1 MSENRCVVTLHKG
14 INKADFMQEMH
25 TAGYTIHNEKPES
38 LRNFDLILTA
48 EQAETLKTDSR
59 IIDVRMGSKIEN
71 GGELLHN
78 IGRTGERTALQGFYY
93 SDKTDWGKWMSTHGT
108 RHFTLRPDGWVD
120 GITASGKN
128 VDIVVCDSG
137 ILADHPEWK
146 DPITGVSRLQ
156 QVDWPAEAGLSGV
169 YTQGS
174 QHYTDQYGHGTHC
187 SSTAAGARFGWA
199 PSANIYAI
207 KIFDTDAFGTSLAI
221 NLMRLWHQ
229 NKTNDNPTI
238 MSNSWGYFAPYI
250 NITGGNYR
258 GTPWTGTTMQSQY
271 GMVQSQQNN
280 DGDYLF
286 PVHFASVDADIQDC
300 IDAGII
306 VVAAAGN
313 DKHKVDV
320 PGGDDYDNYWTSSV
334 YGTRYYHRGTT
345 PGNGDVITVGAMNFG
360 NGNTSGWN
368 PPTNNIRSSFSN
380 AGPGVDLYAPG
391 SWIMG
396 AIPVGSTIWNGYSA
410 DYRGDYY
417 LDNNYSAIAI
427 SGTSMACPQVT
438 GVIAQLA
445 EARRKW
451 NHHQF
456 KDYISQLAWS
466 NHMKGTGNTDDYT
479 SDQTIFD
486 GPNKLLRAPFIS
498 TKKLTM
504 SNGGSDR
511 EINFFVKYPRTVI
524 TEGED
529 LELYVF
535 HDSENTDDYWS
546 FYPWEWD
553 NTPDTD
559 NRYDSLNWESG
570 TLQRFFYSTGEQ
582 VRSVP
587 SDAMPMY
594 KVTKITI
601 PTKNIDASQPRSVM
615 IVPKFNSSTFDYD
628 RYTSMENYLT
638 LNPNAAKIT
647 LLPSGIPAPADRTY
661 SLSGPSSVTEGD
673 SPFTVTLT
681 TTNVPD
687 GTIVPFTVTSTSGNW
702 YYELSKSSGAGFTGR
717 QYFVISNN
725 TGTARFTILQN
736 ETIESTQTLTISV
749 NDSVNGDSLNISV
762 VDDGTTRTPDW
773 FRWQLYWDSSSSG
786 RVNSLVSGS
795 TTDYYYPPG
804 AKLGIYAILYNI
816 PAGTTF
822 DYEITV
828 DQGNASDYFD
838 NPTGTLTVT
847 NAPTIDGFMRTLNY
861 WTFTLKAG
869 PILKSNFMTL
879 NITSATDSQ
888 GNAIPSVTGDNWA
901 PFYDDT
907 PNQTYAITTA
917 TFYTEG
923 PDRILTNSANKTKT
937 YFVGDTVE
945 LTVTKAVKIGRQYSG
960 ASDGEY
966 ANLSSGTITLSPSEP
981 TGLWIWYE
989 GSSIVEK
996 LVWLDPSN
1004 NAALSNTGT
1013 NESYP
1018 ASFRFR

>member
-1 MSENRCVVTLHKG
+1 MSEQRCVVTLHKG
-14 INKADFMQEMH
+14 IDKANFMQEMH
-25 TAGYTIHNEKPES
+25 DAGFTVHNEKPES
-38 LRNFDLILTA
+38 LRNFDLLMTA
-48 EQAETLKTDSR
+48 EQVEDLKTDSR
-59 IIDVRMGSKIEN
+59 VIDVRVGSKIEN

-78 IGRTGERTALQGFYY
+78 IGRTGNRTSIQGFYDA
-93 SDKTDWGKWMSTHGT
+93 DKTDWGKWMSTHGT
-108 RHFTLRPDGWVD
+108 RSFTLRPDGWVD

-128 VDIVVCDSG
+128 VDIVICDSG

-156 QVDWPAEAGLSGV
+156 QVDWPAEAGLSGS
-169 YTQGS
+169 YTQGP

-221 NLMRLWHQ
+221 NLMRLWHL
-229 NKTNDNPTI
+229 NKSNDNPTI
-238 MSNSWGYFAPYI
+238 MSNSWGYFAPYT

-258 GTPWTGTTMQSQY
+258 GTPWTATTMQSQY
-271 GMVQSQQNN
+271 GMVESQQNV
-280 DGDYLF
+280 DGDYIF

-313 DKHKVDV
+313 DKHKVDI

-345 PGNGDVITVGAMNFG
+345 PGHGDVITVGAMDFG
-360 NGNTSGWN
+360 NGSTSGWN

-396 AIPVGSTIWNGYSA
+396 AIPEGCTIWDQYNN
-410 DYRGDYY
+410 DYRGNYV
-417 LDNNYSAIAI
+417 LDSNYKAIAI

-451 NHHQF
+451 NHYQF
-456 KDYISQLAWS
+456 KDYIVQLAWD
-466 NHMKGTGNTDDYT
+466 NHMKGTGQTDDYT
-479 SDQTIFD
+479 SSSTIFG
-486 GPNKLLRAPFIS
+486 GPNKLLKAPFIS

-504 SNGGSDR
+504 SNGDSDR
-511 EINFFVKYPRTVI
+511 AINFFVKYPKTTI

-559 NRYDSLNWESG
+559 DRYDSLNWETG
-570 TLQRFFYSTGEQ
+570 TLQRLYYSTGEL
-582 VRSVP
+582 VRNVP
-587 SDAMPMY
+587 SDAVPMY
-594 KVTKITI
+594 TVTKITI
-601 PTKNIDASQPRSVM
+601 PTKNINATQSRS
-615 IVPKFNSSTFDYD
+615 ILLVPGTSSSTFNYEQ
-628 RYTSMENYLT
+628 YTSMENYLT

-647 LLPSGIPAPADRTY
+647 LLPSGIPVPTRTY
-661 SLSGPSSVTEGD
+661 TLSGPSTVTEGD
-673 SPFTVTLT
+673 GTFVVTLT

-687 GTIVPFTVTSTSGNW
+687 GTIVPFNITSTSGNW
-702 YYELSKSSGAGFTGR
+702 YYELSDGSGDGIPGR
-717 QYFVISNN
+717 QYFIINNN
-725 TGTARFTILQN
+725 TGTASFFVLQN
-736 ETIESTQTLTISV
+736 EAIESTQTLTISV
-749 NDSVNGDSLNISV
+749 DDGANQDSLTINVI
-762 VDDGTTRTPDW
+762 DDGTTRTPDW
-773 FRWQLYWDSSSSG
+773 SRVQLYWDTSSSG
-786 RVNSLVSGS
+786 RVYSLVSGS

-847 NAPTIDGFMRTLNY
+847 DTPTIDNSMRTTPT
-861 WTFTLKAG
+861 WVFTLKAG
-869 PILKSNFMTL
+869 PVLKGNFMTV
-879 NITSATDSQ
+879 NITSATDSA
-888 GNAIPSVTGDNWA
+888 GNAIPSFTGDNWA

-907 PNQTYAITTA
+907 PNQTYSISTG

-923 PDRILTNSANKTKT
+923 PDRIFLNNTIKTKT

-945 LTVTKAVKIGRQYSG
+945 LTVTKDTKIGRQYSG
-960 ASDGEY
+960 DSDGEY
-966 ANLSSGTITLSPSEP
+966 ANLSSGTITLNPSEP
-981 TGLWIWYE
+981 TGLWIWYA

-996 LVWLDPSN
+996 IVWLDPSN
-1004 NAALSNTGT
+1004 GGTLSNTGSS
-1013 NESYP
+1013 EFYP
-1018 ASFRFR
+1018 VSFKFN